1 VTTGVVVLAAG
12 AGARFGG
19 AGHKLLALLDGRPV
33 ARWVVERACA
43 TGLPVAVVQGAVDLG
58 DALAGLDA
66 DLVTNEGWAEGQ
78 ATSLQAGLRWAA
90 AQGHDAVVVGLG
102 DQPGIPTSAW
112 SAVAAATTSPIAVAT
127 YGGRR
132 RNPVRLAAEVWPLL
146 PTSGDEGARSLLR
159 GRPGL
164 VVEVACDGEPHDIDT
179 TEDLERWS

>member
-1 VTTGVVVLAAG
+1 VTTGAVVLAAG

-19 AGHKLLALLDGRPV
+19 VGHKLLTPLRGKAV
-33 ARWVVERACA
+33 VRWAVEHAA
-43 TGLPVAVVQGAVDLG
+43 GAGLPVAVVQGAVDLS
-58 DALAGLDA
+58 DVLAGLDVE
-66 DLVTNEGWAEGQ
+66 LVANDAFAEGQ
-78 ATSLQAGLRWAA
+78 ATSLQAGVSWAA
-90 AQGHDAVVVGLG
+90 AQGHDAMVVGLG

-112 SAVAAATTSPIAVAT
+112 AAVAAATGSPIAVAT

-146 PTSGDEGARSLLR
+146 PTSGDEGARSLLL
-159 GRPGL
+159 GRPDL